1 MTTKRKRTQAPDEDA
16 GVTFGS
22 LTASASDAPARRG
35 PEPDGDSLRAQL
47 ADGRARWLKV
57 AVPVDVHRAVHVAAA
72 EGETTPSQIVA
83 RVLRDALT

>member
-1 MTTKRKRTQAPDEDA
+1 MTTKRKRTQDEDDA

-47 ADGRARWLKV
+47 ADGRVRWLKV
-57 AVPVDVHRAVHVAAA
+57 AVPLDVHRAVHVAAA
-72 EGETTPSQIVA
+72 SEDTTPSLLVA
-83 RVLRDALT
+83 RILRDALG

>member
-1 MTTKRKRTQAPDEDA
+1 MTTKRKRTQDEDDA